1 MVKINCTTKD
11 SIKITEV
18 IAFQGSLKKRTDADL
33 NELKESL
40 LNEGLMMPF
49 AVWKH
54 EGKNYLL
61 DGHGRKE
68 VLMRMAGEEP
78 ELLSV
83 DWPCV
88 YIEADTE
95 ADARKALL
103 QITSSYG
110 KITKQ
115 GYKQFCVSIPDYK
128 APSIS
133 KFVSKPTSNVK
144 VKAKSDKTVMKI
156 RVSNDR
162 IEQVREIFKQ
172 FDFIEVL

>member
-95 ADARKALL
+95 TDARKALL

-133 KFVSKPTSNVK
+133 KFVSKPTSSVK

-156 RVSNDR
+156 RVSNDH

>member
-11 SIKITEV
+11 SVKITEV

-54 EGKNYLL
+54 DDKNYLL
-61 DGHGRKE
+61 DGHVRKE
-68 VLMRMAGEEP
+68 VLMRMASEEP
-78 ELLSV
+78 ELLGI

-88 YIEADTE
+88 YVEADTE

-115 GYKQFCVSIPDYK
+115 GYKQFCISIPEYR
-128 APSIS
+128 APSIN
-133 KFVSKPTSNVK
+133 KFVSKPASSVK
-144 VKAKSDKTVMKI
+144 VKTKSDKTVIKV
-156 RVSNDR
+156 RVSNDKV
-162 IEQVREIFKQ
+162 EQVLAIFKQ

>member
-78 ELLSV
+78 ELLSI

-133 KFVSKPTSNVK
+133 KFVSKPISSVK

-156 RVSNDR
+156 RVSNDH